1 MPLFQLSQEIRS
13 TLRQILLLEQNR
25 EECFTDCSASRERRI
40 SKLRLSRSRI
50 HGNRFEKL
58 NKYDFFTFWPAPWI
72 YINITYREYRSYFT
86 SQVDLDSACLFISYF
101 FYIFS
106 RPHVT
111 FGKKLIEEK
120 LYYLTSSINWPSLHF
135 DW

>member
-25 EECFTDCSASRERRI
+25 EECFTDYSASRERRI

-58 NKYDFFTFWPAPWI
+58 NKYDFFTF
-72 YINITYREYRSYFT
+72 
-86 SQVDLDSACLFISYF
+86 
-101 FYIFS
+101 
-106 RPHVT
+106 
-111 FGKKLIEEK
+111 
-120 LYYLTSSINWPSLHF
+120 
-135 DW
+135 